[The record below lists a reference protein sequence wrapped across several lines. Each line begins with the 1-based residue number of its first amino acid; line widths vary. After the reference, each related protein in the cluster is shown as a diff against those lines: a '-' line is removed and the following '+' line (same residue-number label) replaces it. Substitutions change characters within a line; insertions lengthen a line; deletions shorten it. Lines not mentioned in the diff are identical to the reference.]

1 MKTFTQFFSILL
13 IGLSSASIH
22 AQNWEQLSI
31 PQSPSRYDDVFFL
44 NENLGWAA
52 DGAGSAVYKTTDG
65 GLNWTESTYN
75 NDEYLRNIEFLNE
88 NIGFLGAL
96 SPNFYRTT
104 DGGNTWE
111 IVWDLQ
117 GATQAICGLDAVGES
132 TVYGCGAYFQ
142 PAYVIKSTDAG
153 ENWEF
158 IDMSAYATALVEVL
172 FVDEQLGFV
181 SGGNDQGGNILKT
194 TDGGQTWT
202 EIYNSGIAGEL
213 VWKLQRL
220 FSNTDVMFGAVESFD
235 PLPGKLIKSTDG
247 GQNWVSRDVPD
258 PFIQGVG
265 FITENHGWMGGHNSG
280 FLETFDAGQTWNN
293 TGFGGSLNR
302 FQVFNE
308 NLVYCSGNSIY
319 KYTDNLSVTDIPLAE
334 PTNLNIVITQN
345 PVLNQLNLTIDYTR
359 SDHML
364 ITLFDANGKKIK
376 QLSRETISS
385 KGKRNYSFDFP
396 YPSGVYHLLFHND
409 VGYQS
414 KKIIKK

>member
-1 MKTFTQFFSILL
+1 MKTFTQFLSITL
-13 IGLSSASIH
+13 IGLSCAQIH
-22 AQNWEQLSI
+22 AQGTWEQLSI
-31 PQSPSRYDDVFFL
+31 PESPSRYDDVFFL

-52 DGAGSAVYKTTDG
+52 DGWGSAVYKTTDG
-65 GLNWTESTYN
+65 GLNWTQSTYS
-75 NDEYLRNIEFLNE
+75 DGEYLRNIEFLNE

-96 SPNFYRTT
+96 STNFYKSI
-104 DGGNTWE
+104 DGGETWST
-111 IVWDLQ
+111 INIPGV
-117 GATQAICGLDAVGES
+117 QAICGLDAVGES
-132 TVYGCGAYFQ
+132 TIYGCGAYFE
-142 PAYVIKSTDAG
+142 PAYVIKSTDSG

-158 IDMSAYATALVEVL
+158 IDMSQYASALVEVL
-172 FVDEQLGFV
+172 FVDEKIGFV
-181 SGGNDQGGNILKT
+181 SGGNNQGGNILKT

-202 EIYNSGIAGEL
+202 EIYNSGIPGEL
-213 VWKLQRL
+213 VWKMQRL

-280 FLETFDAGQTWNN
+280 FLETFDAGETWNN

-302 FQVFNE
+302 FQIFDE
-308 NLVYCSGNSIY
+308 NLAFCSGNSIY
-319 KYTDNLSVTDIPLAE
+319 KYTDDLSVTDIPLAE
-334 PTNLNIVITQN
+334 PKNLDIVIQQN
-345 PVLNQLNLTIDYTR
+345 PVIDKLNLSIDYTR
-359 SDHML
+359 NDHML
-364 ITLFDANGKKIK
+364 ITLFDETGKKIN

-396 YPSGVYHLLFHND
+396 YKSGVYYLLFHND